1 MDFRC
6 EICGCK
12 TEPQELKSYTLQG
25 EEINACSFCRKQLE
39 SIKKAPK
46 DFENDAKSLLNMNTN
61 GKRSEKVQLLLKV
74 ELDSLGVDTSP
85 AVNNQNAFMPQGARV
100 NSPSPAVQNVKNGSL
115 EDEIADL
122 RAQLQALSDSFNGFR
137 KRYIISKIVSIALPV
152 VLIIIML
159 IIVIASGAVGNLVN
173 YYNTIVDYANM

>member
-1 MDFRC
+1 
-6 EICGCK
+6 
-12 TEPQELKSYTLQG
+12 
-25 EEINACSFCRKQLE
+25 
-39 SIKKAPK
+39 
-46 DFENDAKSLLNMNTN
+46 MN
-61 GKRSEKVQLLLKV
+61 
-74 ELDSLGVDTSP
+74 
-85 AVNNQNAFMPQGARV
+85 F
-100 NSPSPAVQNVKNGSL
+100 PSPAVQNVKNGSL